1 MQTAAVNKHGLV
13 STSSMFC
20 CELDGLGQ
28 LINTSCCSKGQSGIP
43 DFDEHL
49 IGSLKTSG
57 DECSSA

>member
-1 MQTAAVNKHGLV
+1 
-13 STSSMFC
+13 MFC

-28 LINTSCCSKGQSGIP
+28 LINTSSCSKGQSGIP

-57 DECSSA
+57 DGCSSA